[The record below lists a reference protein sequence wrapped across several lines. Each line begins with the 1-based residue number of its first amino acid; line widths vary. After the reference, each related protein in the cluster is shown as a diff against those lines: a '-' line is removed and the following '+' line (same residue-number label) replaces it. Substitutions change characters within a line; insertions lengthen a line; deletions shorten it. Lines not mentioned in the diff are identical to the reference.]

1 MARIKIL
8 IATLIP
14 FAIVFVL
21 ISLSWMKDKTYW
33 YFRGYEYYSD
43 WVYTGLVDPD
53 IVMRESGDSS
63 REYIFDHISKINS
76 ISLNEFGD
84 REITCSNPSVIG
96 LGDSQMFGSGLADE
110 ETFPAYVHEIGGPC
124 MYNAG
129 RHSVLDALRNP
140 KVRTKE
146 VLVTSTERDGFVWYC
161 ETPPSKWDL
170 RIEPADN
177 FVLRQEFSL
186 RAAVATA
193 FDRTMNVLRSKIQNG
208 IALRINA
215 PAERLIKYQHS
226 FSQEDLEA
234 NLDCLEQMKHR
245 FSKEGIESTY
255 MLFPAAQTMYP
266 KSAPREVDDFTLMF
280 ISRLSEEARERRIN
294 LIDSRTCLLGSPTNT
309 HQLHDTHM
317 SADGMKTLASCYVS
331 ASSSP

>member
-14 FAIVFVL
+14 IAMAFVL

-33 YFRGYEYYSD
+33 YFRGYEYYSE
-43 WVYTGLVDPD
+43 WVYTGLADPD

-84 REITCSNPSVIG
+84 RDITCSSPSVIG
-96 LGDSQMFGSGLADE
+96 LGDSQMFGSGLDDE

-129 RHSVLDALRNP
+129 RHSVLDSLRNP
-140 KVRTKE
+140 NIRTKE
-146 VLVTSTERDGFVWYC
+146 VLVTSTERDGFIWYC
-161 ETPPSKWDL
+161 ETSPSEWDL
-170 RIEPADN
+170 SFEPADN
-177 FVLRQEFSL
+177 FMLRQQFSL

-193 FDRTMNVLRSKIQNG
+193 FDRTMNVLRSKIQNL

-215 PAERLIKYQHS
+215 PDERLIKYQHS
-226 FSQEDLEA
+226 FSEVDLEA
-234 NLDCLEQMKHR
+234 NLDCLEQMKYR
-245 FSKEGIESTY
+245 FDKEGIESTY

-266 KSAPREVDDFTLMF
+266 KSAPREVDGFTLTF
-280 ISRLSEEARERRIN
+280 ISKLSIEASERGIN
-294 LIDSRTCLLGSPTNT
+294 VVDSRTCLLSNPADT

-317 SADGMKTLASCYVS
+317 SGVGMKALAKCYVETTR
-331 ASSSP
+331 